1 MLSSSQWSLLVVA
14 CFLLLV
20 GHFLRAVRWAYLFSG
35 TSLHRRFDLLLGLAV
50 GYLINSI
57 VPFRVGEAARVWF
70 VSRNGSISF
79 STVASTVVAE
89 RLSDL
94 VVVGVGGLFLLA
106 VVDVDL
112 NTVVLQGA
120 AIMLAAAAA
129 LVGLAF
135 AMKRSAAARKLV
147 WHGASVFNDR
157 IRLGFLEFFWS
168 ASELILGRALFSN
181 RFLLGTVAMWAA
193 YGASYAVFAHAVNQ
207 PTFDVTYS
215 LLGLP
220 LSTAVKHVNVGRDT
234 AALALLVFVTAPV
247 VGVLVY
253 GIFKQYPRIMRVLT
267 RGGRYAWNG
276 ALQDSLVVKGRFR
289 TDDEYGY
296 FLASLFSGNNQVA
309 TTFGLQAIDDGAV
322 AKLFSGGSDAITAL
336 VDVQGKLAIRKFAVG
351 AAGEKLKGQ
360 HDWLLLHK
368 RASELP
374 LVDILRERPKD
385 GCYHYDMPLVVP
397 ASDFYDFIHTAP
409 IAESRRILTEVCA
422 AVTAFH
428 ERHETQQAD
437 EGVVRKYLEGKV
449 VANVKAIIDFAK
461 PLLGTDGFTINGQG
475 HSLHEWSHL
484 LDIDWLSKQIERR
497 AMTVVHGDLTIE
509 NVIVALGRQ
518 PDWYII
524 DPNPD
529 NIFNTRLIDWAKLM
543 QSVHLGYEGLNR
555 SFACNLDGT
564 SIRIAF
570 TKSQAYNDLHA
581 LIEHEIRA
589 RFGEQGLREVYF
601 HELVNY
607 LRLTPYKI
615 RQDPKKGLC
624 FFACTCVLLG
634 RYLKM
639 SRNDPS
645 VSC

>member
-1 MLSSSQWSLLVVA
+1 MLPSSQWSLLVLA
-14 CFLLLV
+14 CFLLLS

-35 TSLHRRFDLLLGLAV
+35 TSLHRRFDLLLGLAA
-50 GYLINSI
+50 GYLINSV
-57 VPFRVGEAARVWF
+57 VPFRVGEAVRIWF

-94 VVVGVGGLFLLA
+94 LVVGVGGLVLLVMADVDQRAVMSGAAVMLGAAAGLITVALA
-106 VVDVDL
+106 V
-112 NTVVLQGA
+112 NKSPG
-120 AIMLAAAAA
+120 
-129 LVGLAF
+129 
-135 AMKRSAAARKLV
+135 ARKII

-157 IRLGFLEFFWS
+157 IRMGILEFFWS
-168 ASELILGRALFSN
+168 ASELVLGRALLTP
-181 RFLLGTVAMWAA
+181 RFLLGTALMWIA
-193 YGASYAVFAHAVNQ
+193 YGASYAVFAHAVGQ
-207 PTFDVTYS
+207 PAFDVTYA

-220 LSTAVKHVNVGRDT
+220 LSSAVNHVGVGQDP
-234 AALALLVFVTAPV
+234 AGLALLVFVTAPV
-247 VGVLVY
+247 LGVLVY
-253 GIFKQYPRIMRVLT
+253 GVFKQYPRIMKVLT

-296 FLASLFSGNNQVA
+296 FLASLFSGNNHVA
-309 TTFGLQAIDDGAV
+309 TSFGLQAIDDGAV

-336 VDVQGKLAIRKFAVG
+336 VEVQGELAIRKFAVG
-351 AAGEKLKGQ
+351 AAGDKLKSQ
-360 HDWLLLHK
+360 HDWLLHHK
-368 RASELP
+368 RASVLP
-374 LVDILRERPKD
+374 LVDILRERPKN

-397 ASDFYDFIHTAP
+397 ANDFYDFIHTAP
-409 IAESRRILTEVCA
+409 IHESRRILSAVCA
-422 AVTAFH
+422 AVSDFH
-428 ERHETQQAD
+428 DQHETQQAS
-437 EGVVRKYLEGKV
+437 ENVVQKYLEGKV
-449 VANVKAIIDFAK
+449 MANAKTILEFAK
-461 PLLGTDGFTINGQG
+461 PLLGTDAFTINGRP
-475 HSLHEWSHL
+475 HSLQDWAKL
-484 LDIDWLSKQIERR
+484 LDLDWLSQQVERR

-509 NVIVALGRQ
+509 NVIVAPGKQ

-555 SFACNLDGT
+555 SFACSLEGA

-570 TKSQAYNDLHA
+570 TKSQAYTDLHA
-581 LIEHEIRA
+581 LIEGEIRS
-589 RFGEQGLREVYF
+589 RFGEVGLREVYF

-634 RYLKM
+634 RYLEM
-639 SRNDPS
+639 SRR
-645 VSC
+645 